1 MADEE
6 KKEVEQK
13 KPARSKLWIIV
24 GGVLVLVL
32 AGGGAFVG
40 FRYFRPA
47 KADAA
52 ATTAQ
57 KKPEMKS
64 TFDLDPFLVN
74 LADTE
79 GMRFV
84 KVTFR
89 LGLPEA
95 DLKEQLAN
103 DPVFL
108 AATRDRIISLLSSKN
123 SDQILSPEGKEQLR
137 REVRERVN
145 AVMPSGEVGEVYIVD
160 FVVQL

>member
-6 KKEVEQK
+6 KKEAEPK
-13 KPARSKLWIIV
+13 KPARRKLWII
-24 GGVLVLVL
+24 
-32 AGGGAFVG
+32 GGGALLLILAGAGTFAG
-40 FRYFRPA
+40 LWYFRGA
-47 KADAA
+47 KADAPA
-52 ATTAQ
+52 PAAQ
-57 KKPEMKS
+57 KKREMKS

-79 GMRFV
+79 SVRFV

-89 LGLPEA
+89 LGLPEEGMK
-95 DLKEQLAN
+95 DKLAN

-145 AVMPSGEVGEVYIVD
+145 AVIPAGEVGEVYIVD